1 MIEMIPIS
9 KTIKQWET
17 YYQKLVSINRPSDD
31 IVEIMSTIEDAVGSV
46 TPESD
51 SDTLI
56 ICFTQQ
62 QADIISRN

>member
-1 MIEMIPIS
+1 MIPIS
-9 KTIKQWET
+9 KTIKQWKT
-17 YYQKLVSINRPSDD
+17 YYQKLVAINQPSDD
-31 IVEIMSTIEDAVGSV
+31 IVDIMSTIEDAVGSV

-62 QADIISRN
+62 QSDIISRN

>member
-17 YYQKLVSINRPSDD
+17 YYQKLSAIDLPSDD
-31 IVEIMSTIEDAVGSV
+31 IVEIISTIEDAVGSV

>member
-1 MIEMIPIS
+1 MIEMTPIS

-17 YYQKLVSINRPSDD
+17 YYQKLSAIDLPSDD

-62 QADIISRN
+62 QSEIISRN

>member
-1 MIEMIPIS
+1 MIEMIPIT

-17 YYQKLVSINRPSDD
+17 YYQKLSAIDLPSDD

-56 ICFTQQ
+56 ICFNQQ
-62 QADIISRN
+62 QADIVSRN

>member
-1 MIEMIPIS
+1 MIEMIPIT
-9 KTIKQWET
+9 KTIKQWYT
-17 YYQKLVSINRPSDD
+17 YYQKLVAIKQPSDD

-56 ICFTQQ
+56 ICFNQQ

>member
-1 MIEMIPIS
+1 MIPIT
-9 KTIKQWET
+9 KTIKQWKT
-17 YYQKLVSINRPSDD
+17 YYQKLVVIKQPSDD
-31 IVEIMSTIEDAVGSV
+31 IVDIMSTIEDAVGSV

>member
-1 MIEMIPIS
+1 MIEMIPIT

-17 YYQKLVSINRPSDD
+17 YYQKLSAIDLPSDD

-62 QADIISRN
+62 QVDIISRN